1 MNAWLQMCF
10 FIEPGKTTSFWA
22 DFKTLL
28 TSLENL
34 NLLIRDHKI
43 SVGVINRS
51 LSLKNVIV
59 GIICKKMKYPEDYA
73 KGLSNRHESL

>member
-1 MNAWLQMCF
+1 MVTDVF
-10 FIEPGKTTSFWA
+10 FIGPGKTTKFWA
-22 DFKTLL
+22 DFKMLL

-34 NLLIRDHKI
+34 NLLIRDHK
-43 SVGVINRS
+43 SLVGVIHRS

-59 GIICKKMKYPEDYA
+59 GIICKKIKYPEDNA